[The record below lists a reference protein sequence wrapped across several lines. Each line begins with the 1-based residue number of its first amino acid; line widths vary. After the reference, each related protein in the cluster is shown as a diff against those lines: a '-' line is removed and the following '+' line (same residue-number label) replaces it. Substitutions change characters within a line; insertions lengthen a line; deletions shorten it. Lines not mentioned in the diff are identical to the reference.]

1 MKNSLDPGGTKNRLN
16 LKNTIKVGS
25 DATSSEHSP
34 RAGSQAPQSRAPRLE
49 GILRHHGTLSAN
61 TPTPTSPPASRA

>member
-1 MKNSLDPGGTKNRLN
+1 MENSLDPGGTKDRLN
-16 LKNTIKVGS
+16 LKNSIKVGS
-25 DATSSEHSP
+25 DATSSEHLP

-49 GILRHHGTLSAN
+49 GTIRHHGAPSPN